1 LTLPT
6 DLVLQEISADRL
18 RTPLNTLPPTN
29 PTQPEEFVLDLI
41 HDKIAE
47 AEGNVVVLV
56 DACVTRHH
64 VQKEVAELLKETGF
78 PVYSTPMGKT
88 AIEETNKRYGG
99 VSSYPLSRV
108 LFLTPPDLCGC
119 FDAPGDQREG

>member
-1 LTLPT
+1 MTLPT

-18 RTPLNTLPPTN
+18 RTPLNTLPPPN

-47 AEGNVVVLV
+47 AEGDVVVLV

-99 VSSYPLSRV
+99 VSSPFPVGKLLS
-108 LFLTPPDLCGC
+108 DI
-119 FDAPGDQREG
+119 